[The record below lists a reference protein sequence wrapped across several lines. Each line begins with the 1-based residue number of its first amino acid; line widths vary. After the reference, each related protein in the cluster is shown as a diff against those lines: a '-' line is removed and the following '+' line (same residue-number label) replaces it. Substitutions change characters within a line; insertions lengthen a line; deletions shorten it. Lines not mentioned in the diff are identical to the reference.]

1 MRPRTSAGASRRAE
15 PTATPRPRLVAEL
28 FDEAADYVEVLRRL
42 WDSWED
48 DAEIRDVATG
58 RFIDRDKLHY
68 IDFKGAGSRSRARRS
83 RRGRRR
89 ASRWSPRSAMPP
101 CLTG

>member
-1 MRPRTSAGASRRAE
+1 MQVSASPDAAGHFGRRDGRSIGRTV
-15 PTATPRPRLVAEL
+15 LL
-28 FDEAADYVEVLRRL
+28 DEAADYVEVLRRL

-58 RFIDRDKLHY
+58 RFVDRNKLHY
-68 IDFKGAGSRSRARRS
+68 IDFEGAGSPSRARRS

-89 ASRWSPRSAMPP
+89 DSRSSPRSATARPP
-101 CLTG
+101 TA